1 MSRMSQNQI
10 GNFGELLTETEFC
23 RPVGKKY
30 NRPLFRANNL
40 GQKYPVVDFVVDLLD
55 SREKSIGFFY
65 VQVKSTDDPS
75 AGKKKRLPIECPY
88 HKYNA
93 MVNLPV
99 PTYLVGVDVWRETIY
114 VLAAER
120 TRKRKLS
127 SIGKLH
133 DLSADDIKV
142 SLYKEVLSYWNEQS
156 LDAWKPRLTDDRK

>member
-1 MSRMSQNQI
+1 MSQNQI
-10 GNFGELLTETEFC
+10 GNLGELLAETEFC

-55 SREKSIGFFY
+55 SNERSIGFFY
-65 VQVKSTDDPS
+65 VQVKSTHNPS
-75 AGKKKRLPIECPY
+75 VGDRRRLPIECPY

-99 PTYLVGVDVWRETIY
+99 PTYLVGVDVSKDTLYI
-114 VLAAER
+114 LAANR
-120 TRKRKLS
+120 TLNRKLS

-142 SLYKEVLSYWNEQS
+142 SLYKEVLSYWKEQT
-156 LDAWKPRLTDDRK
+156 LDAWKPRLTDDRKP